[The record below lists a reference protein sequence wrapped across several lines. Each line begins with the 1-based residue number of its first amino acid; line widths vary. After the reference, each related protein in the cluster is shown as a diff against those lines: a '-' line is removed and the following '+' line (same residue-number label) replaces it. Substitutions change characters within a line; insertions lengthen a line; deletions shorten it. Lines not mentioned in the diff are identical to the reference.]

1 MVETPRNP
9 LRAAEPP
16 IRLRQPIPASVRTR
30 ALQRR
35 QQQLELRVQHC
46 RTVAG
51 RSEWPNPSFG
61 RDLDDARSLLA
72 RVRAELTR
80 LETR

>member
-1 MVETPRNP
+1 MVDTPRNP
-9 LRAAEPP
+9 LRDAGPP

-30 ALQRR
+30 TLQRH
-35 QQQLELRVQHC
+35 QQQLELRVQRC

-51 RSEWPNPSFG
+51 RGEWPNPSLG
-61 RDLDDARSLLA
+61 RDLDDARAQLA

-80 LETR
+80 LASI